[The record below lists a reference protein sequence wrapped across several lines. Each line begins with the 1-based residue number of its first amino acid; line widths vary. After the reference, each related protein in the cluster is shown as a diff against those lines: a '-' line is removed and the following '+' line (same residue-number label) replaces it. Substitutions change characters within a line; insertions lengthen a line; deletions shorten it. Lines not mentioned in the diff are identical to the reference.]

1 MAVTLDKEEESMPR
15 LSRAAKLSA
24 LVASALTVA
33 LALTALAGASS
44 SAIGPYVGAERA
56 LPLSMPKVTPNC
68 RADVRI
74 GFQVVADN
82 ESNVAAVKLMRAEAR
97 RLGVDLMVL
106 YNHVRADKQVT
117 DFDQMIAQKVDG
129 IIFYP
134 LDPRAVRPSIQKAK
148 RARIPLFAQD
158 AILPGQKP
166 PTDVTSTII
175 SGRDHQAYLQ
185 VREMARIK
193 PGAKIV
199 VIGLGLPVAAL
210 EYYVRRVQFW
220 AKKAGLEVLG
230 RVDNPTDNE
239 AGAEQAM
246 RGALGRFPD
255 IDGILAYNDPSAL
268 GAYAAARAAGKRVLA
283 IGNNGGN
290 DGRAGVE
297 RGRLAATVQV
307 DWPGQVV
314 ELLRG
319 AFLRATRPNV
329 KLPKVLLGR
338 TALVNK
344 GNLDKV
350 KSWDETIA
358 EARRRAGC

>member
-1 MAVTLDKEEESMPR
+1 MSRRVPAAGVRMLLALALAV
-15 LSRAAKLSA
+15 A
-24 LVASALTVA
+24 LGVTAVASAT
-33 LALTALAGASS
+33 TE
-44 SAIGPYVGAERA
+44 AIGPYTGPERG
-56 LPLSMPKVTPNC
+56 LPLAMPKVVKKPG
-68 RADVRI
+68 AQVRV

-82 ESNVAAVKLMRAEAR
+82 ESNVAAVKLMRAEAK
-97 RLGVDLMVL
+97 RLGVELMIL

-129 IIFYP
+129 IVFYP
-134 LDPRAVRPSIQKAK
+134 LDPKAVRPSIRKAN
-148 RARIPLFAQD
+148 RAGIPLFAQD
-158 AILPGQKP
+158 AMLPGEKP
-166 PTDVTSTII
+166 PAGITSTII

-185 VREMARIK
+185 VKEMARIK
-193 PGAKIV
+193 PRGKIV
-199 VIGLGLPVAAL
+199 VVGLGLPVAAL

-255 IDGILAYNDPSAL
+255 IDGIIAYNDPSAL
-268 GAYAAARAAGKRVLA
+268 GAYAAARAAGKRDVAA

-307 DWPGQVV
+307 DWPGMVV
-314 ELLRG
+314 ELMRG
-319 AFLRATRPNV
+319 AYIRATNPKA
-329 KLPKVLLGR
+329 KLPKVLLTR
-338 TALVNK
+338 TVLVNK
-344 GNLDKV
+344 ANLNRV
-350 KSWDETIA
+350 KSWDETIE
-358 EARRRAGC
+358 EAQRRAG